1 MSFFSDLFHGNFS
14 SLGTDLT
21 HAPESLAKHP
31 SELYETLGGAAA
43 LATGGLALGGLGAL
57 GGAGEAAAGGLGSL
71 GGLFGGGAEAGAEA
85 GGIADAFAAGSS
97 SDLATAESLS
107 AAAGG
112 GVPLPTASPFA
123 LGDVG
128 LPSDIG
134 GYLGSAGDVTG
145 STGGITSLGGQAAG
159 QVASTAGTGVPTAFN
174 IADPSTYIPGA
185 IQGISNNPL
194 KALGVLGGAGA
205 LGYDVLQGRKP
216 LADQSALQNQATQL
230 SAQGQQFMSYLQA
243 GKLPAGLQ
251 SLVDK
256 QTQAAKAMAIS
267 NAAKNG
273 QSTDPTTN
281 TQLADAI
288 NSAQQ
293 QATMQVAQLGE
304 QLFQQGMNETQVS
317 AQIMQYLTNLDEQ
330 QTQSMGKSIAAFAA
344 SLAGGG
350 GTTLKLAA

>member
-1 MSFFSDLFHGNFS
+1 MSFFSDLFEGNFNK
-14 SLGTDLT
+14 LGTDIT

-57 GGAGEAAAGGLGSL
+57 GGAEGAAAGAGGLGE
-71 GGLFGGGAEAGAEA
+71 LFGGGSSVLGGVGDSAALDAFTAGASPEVAPAVEA
-85 GGIADAFAAGSS
+85 ASVGG
-97 SDLATAESLS
+97 
-107 AAAGG
+107 
-112 GVPLPTASPFA
+112 SPFA
-123 LGDVG
+123 IGDVG
-128 LPSDIG
+128 LPANIG
-134 GYLGSAGDVTG
+134 GYLGGTGGDVTG
-145 STGGITSLGGQAAG
+145 ALGGTGGGTFFDPSAASAAYGGGGAPAG
-159 QVASTAGTGVPTAFN
+159 GFSAT
-174 IADPSTYIPGA
+174 DPSTWGPAALKGVTD
-185 IQGISNNPL
+185 NPL
-194 KALGVLGGAGA
+194 KTAGVALGAGA
-205 LGYDVLQGRKP
+205 LGYDALKGQKP
-216 LADQSALQNQATQL
+216 LADQSALQSQATQL
-230 SAQGQQFMSYLQA
+230 SAQGQQFMSYLQQ

-251 SLVDK
+251 TLVDK

-293 QATMQVAQLGE
+293 QATAQVAQLGE
-304 QLFQQGMNETQVS
+304 QLFKQGMDETQMS

>member
-1 MSFFSDLFHGNFS
+1 MSFFSDLFEGNFNK
-14 SLGTDLT
+14 LGTDIT

-57 GGAGEAAAGGLGSL
+57 GGAEGAAAGA
-71 GGLFGGGAEAGAEA
+71 GGLEGLLGGGGAEAG
-85 GGIADAFAAGSS
+85 GVADAFAAGSS

-123 LGDVG
+123 VGDVG
-128 LPSDIG
+128 LPANIG
-134 GYLGSAGDVTG
+134 GYLGGGGDVTG
-145 STGGITSLGGQAAG
+145 ALGGTGGGTFFDSSAAASAYGGGGGGAPAAG
-159 QVASTAGTGVPTAFN
+159 GFN
-174 IADPSTYIPGA
+174 ISDPSTYLPAAGLT
-185 IQGISNNPL
+185 PV
-194 KALGVLGGAGA
+194 KAAGVALGAGA
-205 LGYDVLQGRKP
+205 LGYDVLKGNKP
-216 LADQSALQNQATQL
+216 LADQSALQAQGTQL
-230 SAQGQQFMSYLQA
+230 SAQGQQFMSYLQQ
-243 GKLPAGLQ
+243 GTLPPGLQ
-251 SLVDK
+251 TLVDK
-256 QTQAAKAMAIS
+256 QTNAAKAMAIA

-293 QATMQVAQLGE
+293 QATAQVAQLGT
-304 QLFQQGMNETQVS
+304 QLFQQGLSETQVS

-330 QTQSMGKSIAAFAA
+330 QTANMGKSIAAFAA

>member
-1 MSFFSDLFHGNFS
+1 
-14 SLGTDLT
+14 LGATPAGIT
-21 HAPESLAKHP
+21 ANAP
-31 SELYETLGGAAA
+31 TTGFLGLDPTGAAA
-43 LATGGLALGGLGAL
+43 AGGDITGSTGAVGGQTLGQQIGSYFGKDSVLGGLGIN
-57 GGAGEAAAGGLGSL
+57 S
-71 GGLFGGGAEAGAEA
+71 
-85 GGIADAFAAGSS
+85 
-97 SDLATAESLS
+97 
-107 AAAGG
+107 
-112 GVPLPTASPFA
+112 
-123 LGDVG
+123 
-128 LPSDIG
+128 
-134 GYLGSAGDVTG
+134 
-145 STGGITSLGGQAAG
+145 
-159 QVASTAGTGVPTAFN
+159 
-174 IADPSTYIPGA
+174 
-185 IQGISNNPL
+185 PL

-216 LADQSALQNQATQL
+216 LADQSALQGTANQL

-256 QTQAAKAMAIS
+256 QTQAAKAMAIA

-330 QTQSMGKSIAAFAA
+330 QTQNMGKAIASFAA

>member
-1 MSFFSDLFHGNFS
+1 MSFFSDLFRGNFS
-14 SLGTDLT
+14 SLGTDIS

-57 GGAGEAAAGGLGSL
+57 GGAEGAAAGAGGLEGLL
-71 GGLFGGGAEAGAEA
+71 GGGGSSVL
-85 GGIADAFAAGSS
+85 GGVGDSAALDAFAAG
-97 SDLATAESLS
+97 
-107 AAAGG
+107 AAPEAAPAVEAASIGG
-112 GVPLPTASPFA
+112 TSPFA
-123 LGDVG
+123 IGDVG
-128 LPSDIG
+128 LPADIG
-134 GYLGSAGDVTG
+134 GYLGGTGGDVTG
-145 STGGITSLGGQAAG
+145 ALGGTGGGTFFDPSAASAAYGGGGGAPVGGFSA
-159 QVASTAGTGVPTAFN
+159 T
-174 IADPSTYIPGA
+174 DPSTWGSA
-185 IQGISNNPL
+185 ALKGVTDNPL
-194 KALGVLGGAGA
+194 KTAGVALGAGA
-205 LGYDVLQGRKP
+205 LGYNLLEGRKP

-230 SAQGQQFMSYLQA
+230 SAQGQQFMSYLQQ

-251 SLVDK
+251 TLVDK

-293 QATMQVAQLGE
+293 QATAQVAQLGE
-304 QLFQQGMNETQVS
+304 QLFKQGLDETQVS